1 MQNPQFDD
9 ILLQLFQQQSS
20 PVQHQESGSDAQ
32 PTFTEI
38 TPKDNARVEG
48 FLDIL
53 FKNANTLAVASSTF
67 AVASIMAGSFAIA
80 RIIAIPAM
88 VCTIGYSVA
97 VMTSAI
103 AAFEQF
109 SIAISEKG
117 FSLEFNPDFWKS
129 VSRVS
134 TIASIGYFALHPHW
148 QAEDRAK
155 AGTERYYSAQK
166 EFTNPVQQKTP
177 DYMGYGVAIAITA
190 ILVFLLKRRKFY

>member
-9 ILLQLFQQQSS
+9 ILLQLFQQQQQS
-20 PVQHQESGSDAQ
+20 PVQHQESGTPES
-32 PTFTEI
+32 FTEI

-97 VMTSAI
+97 VMTAAI

-155 AGTERYYSAQK
+155 AGTERYYSTQR
-166 EFTNPVQQKTP
+166 EFTNPIQQKTP
-177 DYMGYGVAIAITA
+177 DYMGYGIAIAITA
-190 ILVFLLKRRKFY
+190 ILVFLLKRRK